1 MTDAIRAPKPKQI
14 KQIGVT
20 EVYRSQREKPLV
32 DIVFVHGLNGHPKD
46 TWTSRNTDV
55 FWPGDLL
62 PEILEPYRVRIL
74 TYGYNANVTA
84 FTEGTSKDRIHH
96 HAETLGADLSAN
108 RNLRGASENPIIF
121 VCHSLGG
128 LIVKRALIYCRS
140 VANEKLEHLRSIY
153 VSTYGILFLGT
164 PHEGSDIA
172 KWGLLLQN
180 ICSAVLP
187 KKFMDSSPQLIK
199 ALKSDSETLQ
209 NISRL
214 FVDIQPRFRIYF
226 FHETR
231 PTDLKGTRELI
242 VDERSA
248 APNFEGVERMGIEA
262 DHSHMCKF
270 DDEDAPGY
278 EAVADALI
286 RYARDAPAFI
296 ANRWVQEKREAMLAR
311 KARADEIYNGGRDV
325 AFTGSMPDIGHKG
338 TPNTDPPRAASEGVN
353 SPLSWSLELPTQQ
366 SPLFVVP
373 PGFHPNAFFVGMEKE
388 LNELHSRLFK
398 AKKRVERVTA
408 VLICGSP
415 GSGKSQLAREYIY
428 SHRQEYPGGIFWIDA
443 KSLQSTSNCFWDI
456 AQAAALV
463 DGHELEHPDVR
474 IVDRYVEAVR
484 NWFQSREEWLLVF
497 DGLTFDKDEDINNFK
512 QFLPFNKNSSII
524 YTSINRTLRKKQRL
538 FEPYCLMIQPLK
550 VEEACKLLFKDLG
563 IKLPTKKQRQKA
575 KELAEYYQCLPLAIH
590 AIGHRLN
597 ASSKPIETYQIN
609 SHLTDEKLAEPYLI
623 IMNDLWVNKHY
634 EALNLINLLSFLGHH
649 IPVGLLALGKS
660 ELEAFNVQ
668 IMTSIHAGEPGDL
681 DNTFAVLIR
690 YGLIE
695 RGPDLYNLKRRSPT
709 FESTT
714 DDVPDV
720 KAVAPDLSGS
730 QTDVSLETMVSSV
743 YRSAIDVIKIH
754 SVVQRFCRD
763 ELILMD
769 DEQRQLPSSQRRSPD
784 RGMQDAG
791 FHDSWLVVA
800 TRVFC
805 KSYDNARAKMRDSK
819 DSGLVKDY
827 REYET
832 HAGTLAEHFSKKK
845 LSASPPI
852 VREAR
857 ELLKEVIKSIKSDIQ
872 RISPSSSQESFRNQK
887 SIFDRSSSSSSVPES
902 SSADEGPAR
911 WDGSEAGSIR
921 VESPQEIRPTHRVRL
936 DPFPPHIY
944 RAASQDNDPG
954 YETDGEGR
962 HRTHGA
968 SPTLSQITEKPASVA
983 SSPPQSSE
991 EQGWE
996 VVHRPKSRIPVP
1008 ARNPRPK
1015 SRRTSR
1021 DLGHFRPK
1029 PALTKLSSVE
1039 CKGAVRDPLSAPISK
1054 AEASL
1059 AAMHL
1064 PPRGGSRPITRG
1076 QLHKSNSVTY
1086 ASIAAGAPR
1095 GRGRARTLS
1104 SRGSSPSPASAALTR
1119 SAIPLRNHSS
1129 GDSLR
1134 SRSSNVQSSPL
1145 STEAKLSYSAHSESG
1160 LALPGY
1166 SPRTLDPVS
1175 APGSRRN
1182 SRQASSSRSMD
1193 ITRELSSGFSPGAL
1207 APLPYDE
1214 EISIT
1219 RRQHASSTSMSP
1231 VTSPPTRSR
1240 SPISHPSAI
1249 LPGTSPIQMPAGYTS
1264 EPPISDGEP
1273 MSRGPS
1279 AQSTQSW
1286 HTDPTSIRYQPPG
1299 PPIPSIG
1306 PAIPATPLNG
1316 PSQFIP
1322 QPQVLSGTG
1331 GWAGTANEN
1340 ILQPEAAYTPQDVRA
1355 ARLSGQ
1361 WTRFEYGGEP
1371 EFLYPNDLT
1380 YNLQDP
1386 RRRMQPY
1393 GLAQEGALPRHIP
1406 AHNLAV
1412 PMVPSPVSPATP
1424 SQIPLSRG
1432 RPVQRARSG
1441 SSPSRGISGLGLRM

>member
-1 MTDAIRAPKPKQI
+1 MTGASKPKQI

-20 EVYRSQREKPLV
+20 EVYRSQAEKPLV

-187 KKFMDSSPQLIK
+187 KRFMDSSPQLIK

-226 FHETR
+226 FHETK

-248 APNFEGVERMGIEA
+248 APNFDGVERMGIEA

-296 ANRWVQEKREAMLAR
+296 ANRWVQEKRELMLAR
-311 KARADEIYNGGRDV
+311 KARADEIYNGGRDT
-325 AFTGSMPDIGHKG
+325 AFTGSMPDIGQKG
-338 TPNTDPPRAASEGVN
+338 TPNTYPPRPASEGIN

-388 LNELHSRLFK
+388 LKELHSRLFK
-398 AKKRVERVTA
+398 AKKRAERVTA
-408 VLICGSP
+408 VLICGGP

-428 SHRQEYPGGIFWIDA
+428 THRQEYPGGVFWIDA

-463 DGHELEHPDVR
+463 DDHEFGNPDLR
-474 IVDRYVEAVR
+474 NADRYVEIVR

-497 DGLTFDKDEDINNFK
+497 DGLTFDKDEDINDFK

-538 FEPYCLMIQPLK
+538 FEPYCLMVQPLK

-563 IKLPTKKQRQKA
+563 IKLPTIKQRQKA

-649 IPVGLLALGKS
+649 VPVGLLTLGKS
-660 ELEAFNVQ
+660 ELDAFNVQ

-695 RGPDLYNLKRRSPT
+695 RGPDHYNLKRKSPT
-709 FESTT
+709 FGGAGE
-714 DDVPDV
+714 DLPDV
-720 KAVAPDLSGS
+720 KAVAPDLSES
-730 QTDVSLETMVSSV
+730 QTDGSLETMVSSV

-769 DEQRQLPSSQRRSPD
+769 DEQRQLPNSQRRSPD

-805 KSYDNARAKMRDSK
+805 KSYENASMKMRDSK

-845 LSASPPI
+845 LSVSPPI

-857 ELLKEVIKSIKSDIQ
+857 ELLKQVVKSIKKDIQ
-872 RISPSSSQESFRNQK
+872 RISPSSSQESFRHQK
-887 SIFDRSSSSSSVPES
+887 SIFDRSSSSSSFPES
-902 SSADEGPAR
+902 SSADEGPVR
-911 WDGSEAGSIR
+911 WDGSETGSIR
-921 VESPQEIRPTHRVRL
+921 VESPQEMRPSHRVRL

-944 RAASQDNDPG
+944 RGSSQEPDAG

-962 HRTHGA
+962 RRAHGT
-968 SPTLSQITEKPASVA
+968 SPTLSQITEKPTPPA

-996 VVHRPKSRIPVP
+996 VVHRPRSKIPIP
-1008 ARNPRPK
+1008 ARSSRPK
-1015 SRRTSR
+1015 GRRTSR
-1021 DLGHFRPK
+1021 DLGQFRPK
-1029 PALTKLSSVE
+1029 PALTKLSSVQ
-1039 CKGAVRDPLSAPISK
+1039 CKGAVRDPISAPISR

-1064 PPRGGSRPITRG
+1064 PSRRGSQPITRG

-1086 ASIAAGAPR
+1086 ATIAAGPSR

-1104 SRGSSPSPASAALTR
+1104 SRGSSPSPASAALAR
-1119 SAIPLRNHSS
+1119 SAMPLRNHSS

-1134 SRSSNVQSSPL
+1134 SRSSNVQSSPF
-1145 STEAKLSYSAHSESG
+1145 SAEAKLSHSAHSESG
-1160 LALPGY
+1160 LALPGS
-1166 SPRTLDPVS
+1166 SPRTLEPVS
-1175 APGSRRN
+1175 APGSRRH
-1182 SRQASSSRSMD
+1182 SRQGSSSRSVD
-1193 ITRELSSGFSPGAL
+1193 ITRELSSGFSPGVL
-1207 APLPYDE
+1207 PPLPYDE

-1219 RRQHASSTSMSP
+1219 RRQHAGSTSMSP
-1231 VTSPPTRSR
+1231 VTSPPMRSR
-1240 SPISHPSAI
+1240 SPVPHPSAI
-1249 LPGTSPIQMPAGYTS
+1249 LPGASPTHIPGGYTS

-1286 HTDPTSIRYQPPG
+1286 HTDPTNIRYQPAG
-1299 PPIPSIG
+1299 TAIPTIG

-1322 QPQVLSGTG
+1322 QPQLLSGTG
-1331 GWAGTANEN
+1331 GWAGNGNEN
-1340 ILQPEAAYTPQDVRA
+1340 VLQPEAAYIPQDVRA
-1355 ARLSGQ
+1355 AHLSGQ
-1361 WTRFEYGGEP
+1361 WTRFQYGGEP
-1371 EFLYPNDLT
+1371 ESLYPSDLA
-1380 YNLQDP
+1380 YSLHDP
-1386 RRRMQPY
+1386 RRRLQNY
-1393 GLAQEGALPRHIP
+1393 GPVQEGGLPRHIP
-1406 AHNLAV
+1406 THNPGV
-1412 PMVPSPVSPATP
+1412 SVVSPAVSSTSSP
-1424 SQIPLSRG
+1424 QIPFARG
-1432 RPVQRARSG
+1432 SAVRRARSG